1 MIKVGIFGGAFDP
14 VHTGHINLAKQAFS
28 ALTLNKM
35 IIIPTGTSPHK
46 ENKGADFSHRANM
59 CRLAFEGMKGFEVSE
74 IENKKGKSYTIN
86 TLRSLK
92 ELYPKD
98 TMFFLIIGGDML
110 FYFKKWYKYESILNE
125 CRVVAA
131 AREENEYIDLL
142 EYANEIGKVRVL
154 NLPVTEISSTQVR
167 EELAQTRRSEYIPEN
182 VLDYILEN
190 NLYN

>member
-1 MIKVGIFGGAFDP
+1 
-14 VHTGHINLAKQAFS
+14 
-28 ALTLNKM
+28 
-35 IIIPTGTSPHK
+35 
-46 ENKGADFSHRANM
+46 
-59 CRLAFEGMKGFEVSE
+59 MKGFEVSE